1 MSQEMW
7 AMLKESHQAMQLQ
20 SHELHDAM
28 QQQKRMFDSERAIW
42 TNELADLR
50 HKLDT
55 LRYGP

>member
-1 MSQEMW
+1 
-7 AMLKESHQAMQLQ
+7 MLKESHQAMQLQ